1 MGPDTTPAA
10 IVCGGETNESV
21 VGDHERKARQLSV
34 SVAPERT
41 PAHHVPC
48 AAAPQAPI
56 PGSNGVSVPESRIA
70 AASLSSTAA
79 VWCVKS
85 FGASASE
92 FFGAQAKPK
101 RSVARPA
108 RAP

>member
-1 MGPDTTPAA
+1 MRN
-10 IVCGGETNESV
+10 V
-21 VGDHERKARQLSV
+21 RQLSV
-34 SVAPERT
+34 SVAPERS

-48 AAAPQAPI
+48 AAAPHAPI
-56 PGSNGVSVPESRIA
+56 PGSDGVSFPESLIA

-79 VWCVKS
+79 VWRVKS

-101 RSVARPA
+101 RSVARAA
-108 RAP
+108 RAPWLRNA